1 MLLILGPAIWQLY
14 WGNSQFQTYSCSF
27 AFIILPHMIGSTRIV
42 LKIFRSNGT
51 KTVWKGILKHI
62 LHSQYWNG
70 DMSITSVKIGN
81 ELRSTCW
88 MEGSATEFLN
98 DIIKSIELQTM
109 FLQKRGLIAQNPF
122 LRYRLITQNSFVQL
136 GLIAQN
142 LFCTI
147 SLPKEKFLLHTTL
160 DVILTR
166 AACKLSYSERWSF

>member
-88 MEGSATEFLN
+88 MEGSATEFLK
-98 DIIKSIELQTM
+98 DIIKSIELKTM

-122 LRYRLITQNSFVQL
+122 CAISAYYTKQ
-136 GLIAQN
+136 
-142 LFCTI
+142 FCA
-147 SLPKEKFLLHTTL
+147 
-160 DVILTR
+160 TR
-166 AACKLSYSERWSF
+166 AYCTKPVLYNKPS